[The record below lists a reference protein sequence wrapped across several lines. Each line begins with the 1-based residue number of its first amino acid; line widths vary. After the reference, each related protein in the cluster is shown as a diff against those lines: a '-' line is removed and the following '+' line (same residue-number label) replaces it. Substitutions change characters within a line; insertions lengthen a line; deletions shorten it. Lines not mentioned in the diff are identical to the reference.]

1 MLKTITVELEQK
13 TESGRDEF
21 NQPVYE
27 TSWEEVSGVLVMPTT
42 TDEKINTTELYGKHA
57 VYSIAIPKGDT
68 HDWTD
73 KRVKFF
79 GKTWRTI
86 SFPMEGIEANVPTKW
101 HKKINVEAYD
111 G

>member
-13 TESGRDEF
+13 QETGRDEF
-21 NQPVYE
+21 NQPIYE
-27 TSWEEVSGVLVMPTT
+27 TSWEEVEGVLVMPTT
-42 TDEKINTTELYGKHA
+42 ADEKINTTELYGKRA
-57 VYSIAIPKGDT
+57 VYSIAIPKGDE

-73 KRVKFF
+73 KQVKFF

-86 SFPMEGIEANVPTKW
+86 SFPMEGIEANIPTKW

>member
-1 MLKTITVELEQK
+1 MKTITVELEQK
-13 TESGRDEF
+13 TESGKDEF
-21 NQPVYE
+21 NQPIFE
-27 TSWEEVSGVLVMPTT
+27 SSWEEISGVLVMPTT
-42 TDEKINTTELYGKHA
+42 SNEKISATELFGKQA
-57 VYSIAIPKGDT
+57 IYSIAIPKGDT

-86 SFPMEGIEANVPTKW
+86 SYPMEAIEANVPTKW